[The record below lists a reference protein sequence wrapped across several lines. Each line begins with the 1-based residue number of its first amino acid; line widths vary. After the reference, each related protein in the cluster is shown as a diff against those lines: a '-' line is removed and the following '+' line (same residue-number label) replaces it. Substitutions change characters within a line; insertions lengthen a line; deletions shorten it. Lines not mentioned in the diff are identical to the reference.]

1 MPRLLVRLKTGNY
14 DKFKED
20 FDQAS
25 SVRKKFG
32 SKGGF
37 LLRDADNPNEL
48 TILMEWDSLEN
59 ARKYT
64 QLPEFKKAMQTA
76 DVKANFY
83 FLDEVEK
90 VQV

>member
-1 MPRLLVRLKTGNY
+1 MPRLLARIKTSDY
-14 DKFKED
+14 AKFKAD

-25 SVRKKFG
+25 AVRKKYG
-32 SKGGF
+32 SKGGV

-48 TILMEWDSLEN
+48 TAMMEWDSLEN
-59 ARKYT
+59 ARKYA
-64 QLPEFKKAMQTA
+64 QLPELKKAMQTE

-90 VQV
+90 I